1 VHAALEIAGRDPIMS
16 EREILDALSVD
27 HVRAHVEHITRNIPS
42 RLAGS
47 DNQRRMAEYSAQTLR
62 QSGVDANVVN
72 IPGLVSFPG
81 QADFKVLS
89 PVEMTIE
96 ANTLG
101 HSVPTPP
108 GGIQGDLLDV
118 YTGAFEEYA
127 GKDPRGTITM
137 SELSYSP
144 ARHEKQR
151 IAGLLGAAGCVMMNW
166 GSDTNDVVPF
176 GSVKP
181 VWGNPTPENVTTE
194 MPVLPCIGIARTEGL
209 RLRELARKGP
219 VRVWFR
225 THVENGWKPI
235 QITVGE
241 VTVPN
246 AEDFVVLGGHQD
258 SWFGESATDNA
269 AGNACFLEL
278 ARVFSQ
284 HRDRLRRG
292 LVVGFWAGHETGTMI
307 GSSWFVD
314 RNWDRLREHLVAYMQ
329 IDQPACVGTTRWG
342 TSSNVELRRWHQAIE
357 QRLVPDRERVWK
369 RAVKIGDSSFFGLG
383 VPMFHGE
390 GHVTESELRATANAN
405 LGWWH
410 HSLACTI
417 DKVDFAWMKD
427 HLRVYGAWLWD
438 LLTLPVLPFTYV
450 DVADQFIKRLNE
462 LAPAGKSVGLD
473 GALARAEQFRAAATR
488 FDATADGWRARY
500 AKSDVKDDE
509 PAAVLNR
516 CMKRLGRMLIPLEST
531 AIGTY
536 GHDPYGLTPQ
546 TTMIP
551 SLYDVPRLAALPD
564 GEERWMLETKLVRH
578 RNRLADALGDASGLV
593 ESTLKHLR

>member
-1 VHAALEIAGRDPIMS
+1 MS
-16 EREILDALSVD
+16 EREILDALSVEN
-27 HVRAHVEHITRNIPS
+27 VRGHVERITTTIPS

-47 DNQRRMAEYSAQTLR
+47 DNQRRMAEYSAATLR
-62 QSGVDANVVN
+62 ASGVDANVMH

-81 QADFKVLS
+81 KAEFKVLS
-89 PVEMTIE
+89 PTEVTID

-108 GGIQGDLLDV
+108 DGIQGELLDV
-118 YTGAFEEYA
+118 ATGAFEQYA
-127 GKDPRGTITM
+127 GKDPRGKITM

-151 IAGLLGAAGCVMMNW
+151 IAGVLGAAGCVMMNW
-166 GSDTNDVVPF
+166 GGDTNDVVPF

-181 VWGNPTPENVTTE
+181 VWGNPTPDNFATE

-209 RLRELARKGP
+209 RLRAMAKQGS

-225 THVENGWKPI
+225 THIENGWKPI

-241 VTVPN
+241 VAVPN
-246 AEDFVVLGGHQD
+246 AEDFVILGGHQD
-258 SWFGESATDNA
+258 SWFGEAATDNA

-278 ARVFSQ
+278 ARVFNQ
-284 HRDRLRRG
+284 HREKLRRG

-314 RNWDRLREHLVAYMQ
+314 RHWDRLREHMVAYMQ
-329 IDQPACVGTTRWG
+329 IDQPACTGTTRWG
-342 TSSNVELRRWHQAIE
+342 TASNVELRRWHDAIAR
-357 QRLVPDRERVWK
+357 RLVPGRDHVWK

-390 GHVTESELRATANAN
+390 GHFTDAELAATANAN

-438 LLTLPVLPFTYV
+438 LLTAPVLPFTYV
-450 DVADQFIKRLNE
+450 DVAEQFIARLNA
-462 LAPAGKSVGLD
+462 LAPAGKSIGLD
-473 GALARAEQFRAAATR
+473 AALARGEQFKAAAAR
-488 FDATADGWRARY
+488 FDEATAGWRARY
-500 AKSDVKDDE
+500 AKGAVTDGE
-509 PAAVLNR
+509 PADVLNR
-516 CMKRLGRMLIPLEST
+516 CMKRLGRLLIPLEST

-536 GHDPYGLTPQ
+536 GHDPYGLTAQ

-551 SLYDVPRLAALPD
+551 SLHDVPRLAALAD
-564 GEERWMLETKLVRH
+564 GEERWMLETKLVRQ
-578 RNRLADALGDASGLV
+578 RNRVADALGDATGLV
-593 ESTLKHLR
+593 ESTLRQLG